1 MSTSDTGH
9 DDYPITRVPATKRK
23 HWFGIAVQRFGQ
35 SSDLSQLLLGAT
47 FGFGMTFWEAFW
59 AFTVGAV
66 FLEGLM
72 IFVGIAGMR
81 EGLTASMLAR
91 WTGFGRGGASVLGLA
106 ICISLIGW
114 FGIQSGISGAGL
126 NRIVPEIPAWA
137 WSLGFGLII
146 TLIVVRGIESMQWLA
161 NITVP
166 LFMVLIAWAAWAEL
180 SNHSISQLIN
190 EAPPGAH
197 LDFVTATTIVAGSF
211 ILGAVITPDMTRYNR
226 SAGDVVKQTI
236 VGITLGNY
244 SIGMIGVLLAHAVKS
259 ADVTQIIFTSVGWV
273 GILIIVLGTSK
284 INDWNLYSAGLGIVS
299 FFNSAMGKRLNRAH
313 VTLILGVV
321 GTVLAAIGIL
331 DKFIDILMVLGVV
344 FPPVVGIVLAEY
356 FVIKKWRPLLDA
368 SRSSG
373 LPPAESPNWIP
384 ATFVIW
390 AASAVLGYFVTLG
403 LPSLNSLAA
412 AFVLYTVAGKLNLLR
427 SYGDNAPAIDNTP
440 TTTPEESLTTPWPV

>member
-1 MSTSDTGH
+1 MSTSETGH

-35 SSDLSQLLLGAT
+35 TSDLSQFLLGAT
-47 FGFGMTFWEAFW
+47 FGFGMTFWDAFW
-59 AFTVGAV
+59 AFTVGALIV
-66 FLEGLM
+66 EALM

-81 EGLTASMLAR
+81 QGLTTSMLAR

-126 NRIVPEIPAWA
+126 NQIVPEIPIWA
-137 WSLGFGLII
+137 WSLAFGLVV
-146 TLIVVRGIESMQWLA
+146 TLIVVRGFESMQWLA

-166 LFMVLIAWAAWAEL
+166 LFMILIAWAAWAEL

-190 EAPPGAH
+190 DAPPGPQ
-197 LDFVTATTIVAGSF
+197 LDFVTATTIVAGSAV
-211 ILGAVITPDMTRYNR
+211 LGAVITPDMTRYNK
-226 SAGDVVKQTI
+226 SAGDVVKQTV
-236 VGITLGNY
+236 VGMTLGNY
-244 SIGMIGVLLAHAVKS
+244 SIGMIGVLLAHAVKT
-259 ADVTQIIFTSVGWV
+259 ADVTQIIFSSVGWI

-284 INDWNLYSAGLGIVS
+284 INDWNLYSAGLGVVA
-299 FFNSAMGKRLNRAH
+299 FFNSAMNKRLNRGH
-313 VTLILGVV
+313 VTLLLGVV

-344 FPPVVGIVLAEY
+344 FPPVAGIIMAEY
-356 FVIKKWRPLLDA
+356 FVVRKWRPLLEA
-368 SRSSG
+368 SRDSG

-390 AASAVLGYFVTLG
+390 ASSATLGYFVTWG
-403 LPSLNSLAA
+403 LPAFNSLAA
-412 AFVLYTVAGKLNLLR
+412 AFVLYIIAGKLNLLR
-427 SYGDNAPAIDNTP
+427 SYGDKQRSNEITP
-440 TTTPEESLTTPWPV
+440 SKEESVTAP